1 MRAVNLI
8 PAESRR
14 GGVSPSI
21 GKLGPG
27 HAVLGILLI
36 ALVFV
41 TLYVVT
47 SNTISDRTAHLAS
60 VKQQVAQIQAE
71 AAQLTSYEQ
80 FEKLAQERATTVRQ
94 IAATR
99 FDWHAALSD
108 LSKVVPANTS
118 LQSLSA
124 TVSAGTGA
132 SGGAAGG
139 SVRGDI
145 NAPAFQLKGCT
156 GSQDEVAQLMS
167 RLRLING
174 VTRVT
179 LEDSAKGERGV
190 GRGGQ
195 LVRERLGRG
204 RVSGERAE
212 LRPGRLLPAGYR
224 QPGSREP
231 DRRSARQEPPNERS
245 RSCGPDCG
253 LRRGGDRRARGCS

>member
-14 GGVSPSI
+14 GGVSPSL

-47 SNTISDRTAHLAS
+47 SNTISDRTTHLAS

-71 AAQLTSYEQ
+71 AARLAKYAQ
-80 FEKLAQERATTVRQ
+80 FEQLAQERAVTVRQ

-108 LSKVVPANTS
+108 LSKVVPADTS

-132 SGGAAGG
+132 VGGAAGG
-139 SVRGDI
+139 AVRGDI

-156 GSQDEVAQLMS
+156 GTQDEVAQLIS

-179 LEDSAKGERGV
+179 LEDSAKGSAAS
-190 GRGGQ
+190 GGTVSSSASGSGAGGCPANGPSFD
-195 LVRERLGRG
+195 LVVFFQPVTASLAAPSAQT
-204 RVSGERAE
+204 VST
-212 LRPGRLLPAGYR
+212 PGITK
-224 QPGSREP
+224 
-231 DRRSARQEPPNERS
+231 
-245 RSCGPDCG
+245 
-253 LRRGGDRRARGCS
+253 